1 MYKKVKKSFENPY
14 GIEKVVDEINEFI
27 SPSVLC
33 MVPQG
38 GITKLNGYLSKISV
52 LLGLRH
58 DLSLN
63 SGYDVSQVPFS
74 LLVNEGNEKIQ
85 DNLLYFIPENDKDHA
100 KKIIRNLNIVSYC
113 NGHDDTLKL
122 INDLHDGLIQKGYSE
137 EDVEEILS
145 QMFVLQVVD
154 NLFQDGQFIKFPYVT
169 SITFHNIHDEENRF
183 WLNNKSSLF
192 DSNCL
197 FSRISTKL
205 DSNNNLT
212 IVYDSF
218 GEGSLSQTGEDHSF
232 SRDYCN
238 APVLNTLM
246 SVVLI
251 NALYCSFF
259 KEQFSLD
266 FLQQHF
272 SIILE
277 HAHEYEEKNK
287 PLDEFT
293 KEDLDNFNEYMY
305 NFIVEYM
312 RNKFSLDENA
322 TKEIEL
328 DNERIN
334 AIKQFLRISNG
345 RSFYPFDSDINKLM
359 NQIEEIIFYYNNY
372 EKREKIT
379 IEQKISNMGMR
390 LFPYV
395 VEDLIRRR
403 IHELLEKLKNLVNAL
418 QSLKLPDTSSIQ
430 LKTELERYKSDLLK
444 KLLNPTILKIMQE
457 YGFEII
463 DIQDEF
469 KL

>member
-14 GIEKVVDEINEFI
+14 GIKKVMNESEIFI
-27 SPSVLC
+27 NPSVLC
-33 MVPQG
+33 MKPRSG
-38 GITKLNGYLSKISV
+38 SIINLNGYLSKISV

-58 DLSLN
+58 DLSFN

-74 LLVNEGNEKIQ
+74 LLVNEENEKIQ
-85 DNLLYFIPENDKDHA
+85 DKLLTFIPENDKDHA

-113 NGHDDTLKL
+113 NGHYDTLKL
-122 INDLHDGLIQKGYSE
+122 INDLHVGLIQKGYSE

-145 QMFVLQVVD
+145 QMFVLQIVD
-154 NLFQDGQFIKFPYVT
+154 NLFQNGQFIKFPYVT
-169 SITFHNIHDEENRF
+169 SITFHNIHDDENTN
-183 WLNNKSSLF
+183 WLKYKSISF
-192 DSNCL
+192 DPKSL
-197 FSRISTKL
+197 FSRISINSN
-205 DSNNNLT
+205 SNNNIT
-212 IVYDSF
+212 ILYDSF
-218 GEGSLSQTGEDHSF
+218 GEGTLSQTVRDHTF
-232 SRDYCN
+232 SHDYCN

-272 SIILE
+272 NIILE

-287 PLDEFT
+287 PLGEFT

-312 RNKFSLDENA
+312 KKQFGLGEND
-322 TKEIEL
+322 TKEIVL

-345 RSFYPFDSDINKLM
+345 RSSYPFDGDINNLM
-359 NQIEEIIFYYNNY
+359 NQIEAIIFYYNNY
-372 EKREKIT
+372 EKGDV
-379 IEQKISNMGMR
+379 IEVENNSNYGMQT
-390 LFPYV
+390 FHYV
-395 VEDLIRRR
+395 AEDLIRRR

-418 QSLKLPDTSSIQ
+418 HFLKLPDTSSIQ
-430 LKTELERYKSDLLK
+430 IKMELEQYKSDLLK
-444 KLLNPTILKIMQE
+444 KLLNPTILKILQE

-463 DIQDEF
+463 DMQDEF